1 MTKNDTLQKIGGFG
15 AALNPNGNRVNGN
28 CALYNNFFPGIK
40 AGLSW
45 LAEKYRDQSGMNIEV
60 RNGYGPVET
69 DKSVNYI
76 LFESA
81 SELLSCI
88 YAHGDA
94 RNILISIAGHGKDV
108 EVSIE
113 DDGEGFNGSESRAV
127 AACSQSYHLTE
138 LHDHLKNFG
147 GRVDVESKEGQG
159 TRITMVMPPYAAEN
173 GGSRF
178 IV

>member
-1 MTKNDTLQKIGGFG
+1 MTKNDALKKIGGLG
-15 AALNPNGNRVNGN
+15 TVLNPNGNRVNGN

-45 LAEKYRDQSGMNIEV
+45 LAEKYQDQSGMNIEV
-60 RNGYGPVET
+60 HNGCGPVET
-69 DKSVNYI
+69 DRSVNYI

-88 YAHGDA
+88 YEHGDA
-94 RNILISIAGHGKDV
+94 RNVLISIADHGKDV

-113 DDGEGFNGSESRAV
+113 DDGKGFNRSERTVCAR
-127 AACSQSYHLTE
+127 SYHLAQ
-138 LHDHLKNFG
+138 LNDHLAGFG
-147 GRVDVESKEGQG
+147 GRIEVESKEGSG
-159 TRITMVMPPYAAEN
+159 TRVTMVVPPYAAEN